1 MIDAA
6 SIVCLAP
13 KARLHFDRHTQRHLL
28 LYPERGLAL
37 NQTASDVLLQCVEA
51 CSVGAIIEQLVA
63 KYGEAQRSAITE
75 DVVTLLRDLA
85 ERGLLR
91 EIAS

>member
-1 MIDAA
+1 MIEVA

-37 NQTASDVLLQCVEA
+37 NQSASDVLLQCVQA

-63 KYGEAQRSAITE
+63 KYGEAQRPAISE
-75 DVVTLLRDLA
+75 DVLALLRSLA

-91 EIAS
+91 EVPS

>member
-1 MIDAA
+1 MIEVA

-28 LYPERGLAL
+28 LYPERGMAL
-37 NQTASDVLLQCVEA
+37 NQSASDVLLQCVQA
-51 CSVGAIIEQLVA
+51 RSVGAIIEQLVA
-63 KYGEAQRSAITE
+63 KYGEAQRTAISE
-75 DVVTLLRDLA
+75 DVLDLLRGLA

-91 EIAS
+91 EVPS

>member
-1 MIDAA
+1 MIEVA

-28 LYPERGLAL
+28 LYPERGMAL
-37 NQTASDVLLQCVEA
+37 NQSASDVLLQCVQA

-63 KYGEAQRSAITE
+63 KYGEAQRPTISE
-75 DVVTLLRDLA
+75 DVLALLRSLA

-91 EIAS
+91 EVPS

>member
-1 MIDAA
+1 MIEAA

-37 NQTASDVLLQCVEA
+37 NQSASDVLQQCVQA

-63 KYGEAQRSAITE
+63 KYGEAQRAAIAE
-75 DVVTLLRDLA
+75 DVLALLRSLA

-91 EIAS
+91 EVPS